1 MDGWLNGWIDGW
13 KTTALLKRRPEE
25 NRHRP
30 AQQARGTLRNCNH
43 FTEPVVNAV
52 AMQLLQAHEG
62 LDGHQDGGY
71 ALKSA
76 DFIAPSMVFQGRAPP
91 SVYGFREFRSRSKSC
106 RSPLERTGDV
116 V

>member
-1 MDGWLNGWIDGW
+1 MDGWLNGWMDGR

-30 AQQARGTLRNCNH
+30 AQQARDTLRNCNH

-91 SVYGFREFRSRSKSC
+91 SSTASENSVRGRKVYRFS
-106 RSPLERTGDV
+106 V
-116 V
+116 